1 MKYFLFKFFY
11 CDQTMSPDS
20 GTPVPANLNDFYYF
34 FQREVV
40 TPRLFLE
47 IIWHFPP
54 KDMKKYPKK
63 YTKVKNSSDLVGV
76 GFLKFLEER
85 K

>member
-34 FQREVV
+34 FPKRGND
-40 TPRLFLE
+40 PPPIFRNYLA
-47 IIWHFPP
+47 FPP
-54 KDMKKYPKK
+54 QRYEKIPQKIHK
-63 YTKVKNSSDLVGV
+63 
-76 GFLKFLEER
+76 
-85 K
+85 